1 MFVRMSVIVLLIIA
15 VLIGIEVSYF
25 LDVIEIV
32 HVGVA
37 VSGILF
43 AEYLLFGLTRDA
55 GRGAPEP
62 EPQGGEEV
70 AGDI

>member
-1 MFVRMSVIVLLIIA
+1 MFVRMSAIVLLIVA
-15 VLIGIEVSYF
+15 ALIGVELSYF

-62 EPQGGEEV
+62 EPQAAEEV
-70 AGDI
+70 ARDI